1 MALREILVWPD
12 PRLKQ
17 KAKPVA
23 AVDAAVRRLCDDMAE
38 TMYESNGVGLAA
50 PQVGVHLNV
59 IAMDVDQRPA
69 QEGEEREQK
78 KKGEG
83 LFWLINPVITL
94 AEGEFT
100 YTEGCLSI
108 PDEYE
113 DVTRYGH
120 VVVEFLGRDGKKQKL
135 EANDTLL
142 SVCVQ
147 HEMDHLQ
154 GKLFVDHLS
163 VLKRELI
170 KRRMKKLK
178 AQRVAESKGEATAF

>member
-1 MALREILVWPD
+1 MALREILIYPD

-17 KAKPVA
+17 KGKPVA
-23 AVDAAVRRLCDDMAE
+23 EVDASVRRLCDDLAE
-38 TMYESNGVGLAA
+38 TMYEANGVGLAA
-50 PQVGVHLNV
+50 PQIGVLQNL
-59 IAMDVDQRPA
+59 IAIDVEQRQSA
-69 QEGEEREQK
+69 EGEPAK

-83 LFWLINPVITL
+83 LFWLINPVRKV

-113 DVTRYGH
+113 EVTRFGH
-120 VVVEFLGRDGKKQKL
+120 IVVEYIDRDGKRKQK
-135 EANDTLL
+135 EATNTLL

-147 HEMDHLQ
+147 HEMDHLH

-163 VLKRELI
+163 ALKRELI
-170 KRRMKKLK
+170 RRRMKKLK
-178 AQRVAESKGEATAF
+178 TQREAERKGEATAL